1 MNKTQDL
8 RRSAR
13 VEMRYG
19 IKTNALNNFNWDE
32 LFSSNDGGWWDILK
46 TNLTGIRFMNEPLF
60 VGWFESRMKI
70 ES

>member
-32 LFSSNDGGWWDILK
+32 LFRRMTGDDGIY
-46 TNLTGIRFMNEPLF
+46 
-60 VGWFESRMKI
+60 
-70 ES
+70 